1 MVLNCSNLD
10 CILQVSFSSLH
21 DGGDDVFVILE
32 RKNGQKAMATSFFFL
47 EIFCCL
53 ISMTLCF
60 DLHLN
65 RGFLF
70 SGSQS

>member
-32 RKNGQKAMATSFFFL
+32 RKNGQKAMAIFFFFGNFL
-47 EIFCCL
+47 L
-53 ISMTLCF
+53 S
-60 DLHLN
+60 HLYDA
-65 RGFLF
+65 LL
-70 SGSQS
+70 

>member
-10 CILQVSFSSLH
+10 CILQVSFSGLH
-21 DGGDDVFVILE
+21 DGGDDVFVILG
-32 RKNGQKAMATSFFFL
+32 RKNGQKAMAISFFSW

-65 RGFLF
+65 RGFPF
-70 SGSQS
+70 SGSLS